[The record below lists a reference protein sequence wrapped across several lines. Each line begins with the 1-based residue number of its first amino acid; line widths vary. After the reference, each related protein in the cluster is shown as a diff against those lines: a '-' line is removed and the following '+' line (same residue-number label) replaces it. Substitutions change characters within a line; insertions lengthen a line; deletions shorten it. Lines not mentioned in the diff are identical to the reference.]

1 MTIHDFVA
9 REEVNVVAEVET
21 ARKTSSWGI
30 AAIVVATVGFWAY
43 VFALVHVV
51 F

>member
-9 REEVNVVAEVET
+9 REEVKAALDVDM
-21 ARKTSSWGI
+21 ARKTSPWGI
-30 AAIVVATVGFWAY
+30 IAVVVATVGFWAY
-43 VFALVHVV
+43 AFALVHAV

>member
-9 REEVNVVAEVET
+9 REEVSVVSDVEM
-21 ARKTSSWGI
+21 ARQTSPWGI
-30 AAIVVATVGFWAY
+30 IAVVVATVGFWAY
-43 VFALVHVV
+43 AFALVHVV